1 MAISTYKVVPGD
13 TLYGISRKFNMT
25 VDEIKNLN
33 GLVSNNLNVGQLLKV
48 QVAGQPAAPAP
59 VQSST
64 GATYRVVPGDTLFGI
79 ARKFNMT
86 VDEIKNINGL
96 VSNNLSVGQI
106 LRVRGSGQSSTSQP
120 STPTAPPP
128 AQSSSAT
135 YRVVPGDTLFGI
147 ARKFS
152 MTVDEIIA
160 LNGLVSNNLSV
171 GQLLRVRGQDSGTTN
186 PTAPPPVTPPV
197 TTPPPTSGGNYL
209 SARQQFRVETRQE
222 AGYRRYFLTV
232 PLLSGGQVVAS
243 LRDNLTNSVHMV
255 YPQGIMYAGQSHL
268 ELSVATIQAVGLTP
282 AQAKALQ
289 YVSTHEGSFDAINSY
304 DKAIFS
310 YGFIQFAGALAVG
323 ASLNRVLQS
332 MEANAPTAF
341 QNVFRRVGID
351 TEGVGKGAVVTVLD
365 ENGYK
370 RSGDDAWLY
379 IQRNVP
385 LYGAFVQAGFEP
397 SLVREQLRMANDL
410 YVQPALNFKL
420 DVTIGGIR
428 LTVPRL
434 TDILTSEAAMTIVIA
449 LAINQGSGGMSR
461 IVADAVSRVAT
472 QQRLSTLPQ
481 LQQINERQVFETIAS
496 TTTDPRVRD
505 RAMGVLNSG
514 LSFS

>member
-1 MAISTYKVVPGD
+1 MSVISTYKVVSGD
-13 TLYGISRKFNMT
+13 TLYGISKKFNMT
-25 VDEIKNLN
+25 VDDIKNLN
-33 GLVSNNLNVGQLLKV
+33 GL
-48 QVAGQPAAPAP
+48 
-59 VQSST
+59 T
-64 GATYRVVPGDTLFGI
+64 
-79 ARKFNMT
+79 
-86 VDEIKNINGL
+86 
-96 VSNNLSVGQI
+96 SNNLSVGQ
-106 LRVRGSGQSSTSQP
+106 LLKVRVPGQTGTPQPSIPSPVQSST
-120 STPTAPPP
+120 
-128 AQSSSAT
+128 AT
-135 YRVVPGDTLFGI
+135 YRVVSGDTLFGI

-152 MTVDEIIA
+152 MTVDELKA

-171 GQLLRVRGQDSGTTN
+171 GQMLKVRGQGSGTT
-186 PTAPPPVTPPV
+186 PPPPVTPPV

-222 AGYRRYFLTV
+222 VGYRRYYLTV
-232 PLLSGGQVVAS
+232 PLLSGGQIVAS
-243 LRDNLTNSVHMV
+243 MRDNLTNSVHMV
-255 YPQGIMYAGQSHL
+255 YPQGIMYAGQSHI
-268 ELSVATIQAVGLTP
+268 ELSVGTIQAVGLTP
-282 AQAKALQ
+282 QQARALQ
-289 YVSTHEGSFDAINSY
+289 YVSMHEGSFDAINSY

-310 YGFIQFAGALAVG
+310 YGFIQFTGALAVG

-341 QNVFRRVGID
+341 QNIFRRVGID
-351 TEGVGKGAVVTVLD
+351 TEGVGKNAVVTVPD
-365 ENGYK
+365 ENGNK

-434 TDILTSEAAMTIVIA
+434 IDILTSEAAMTIVIA
-449 LAINQGSGGMSR
+449 LAINQGNGGMSR

-472 QQRLSTLPQ
+472 QQRLNTLPL

-496 TTTDPRVRD
+496 TTTD
-505 RAMGVLNSG
+505 
-514 LSFS
+514 

>member
-1 MAISTYKVVPGD
+1 MSVISTYKVVSGD
-13 TLYGISRKFNMT
+13 TLYGISKKFNMT
-25 VDEIKNLN
+25 VDDIKNLN
-33 GLVSNNLNVGQLLKV
+33 GL
-48 QVAGQPAAPAP
+48 
-59 VQSST
+59 T
-64 GATYRVVPGDTLFGI
+64 
-79 ARKFNMT
+79 
-86 VDEIKNINGL
+86 
-96 VSNNLSVGQI
+96 SNNLSVGQ
-106 LRVRGSGQSSTSQP
+106 LLKVRVPGQTGTPQPSIPSPVQSST
-120 STPTAPPP
+120 
-128 AQSSSAT
+128 AT
-135 YRVVPGDTLFGI
+135 YRVVSGDTLFGI

-152 MTVDEIIA
+152 MTVDELKA

-171 GQLLRVRGQDSGTTN
+171 GQMLKVRGQGSGTT
-186 PTAPPPVTPPV
+186 PPPPVTPPV

-222 AGYRRYFLTV
+222 VGYRRYYLTV
-232 PLLSGGQVVAS
+232 PLLSGGQIVAS
-243 LRDNLTNSVHMV
+243 MRDNLTNSVHMV
-255 YPQGIMYAGQSHL
+255 YPQGIMYAGQSHI
-268 ELSVATIQAVGLTP
+268 ELSVGTIQAVGLTP
-282 AQAKALQ
+282 QQARALQ
-289 YVSTHEGSFDAINSY
+289 YVSMHEGSFDAINSY

-310 YGFIQFAGALAVG
+310 YGFIQFTGALAVG

-341 QNVFRRVGID
+341 QNIFRRVGID
-351 TEGVGKGAVVTVLD
+351 TEGVGKNAVVTVPD
-365 ENGYK
+365 ENGNK

-434 TDILTSEAAMTIVIA
+434 IDILTSEAAMTIVIA
-449 LAINQGSGGMSR
+449 LAINQGNGGMSR

-472 QQRLSTLPQ
+472 QQRLNTLPL

-496 TTTDPRVRD
+496 TTTDSRVRD
-505 RAMGVLNSG
+505 RTVGVLNSG